1 MMNIFMGVLR
11 KYKFNGIVTINDYS
25 KMSEQ
30 HKNYFFKLLKEWV
43 EEKKCSLECK

>member
-1 MMNIFMGVLR
+1 MEHINRMFFNSRMMNIFMGVLR

-30 HKNYFFKLLKEWV
+30 HKNYFFKLLKE
-43 EEKKCSLECK
+43 